1 MGQSALSPERL
12 EQLHAA
18 LIGIAATAGEI
29 ALRDFTPGRRT
40 SATIHWKDGGSPVT
54 DADLAVDAYLG
65 EALAGLSDP
74 LAPIGFH
81 SEERPESWHGDPGHP
96 VFVVDP
102 IDGTRNFSEG
112 GDAWCIVI
120 GLLDQG
126 RPVAGVVHVPA
137 RQETYSAWR
146 GGGAY
151 LNGKNLA
158 APLLT
163 ASAMPAQPLRITGP
177 RVLSEKLAHRLGAAF
192 QPIPA
197 MPALAHRVLVPLT
210 GGADLA
216 LARPGGHDWDIVASD
231 CILVEAGARLVSLD
245 GAPPAYRLQGG
256 EHPALMAGSQSLM
269 EKFGLLEKFGA
280 SLLTD
285 PA

>member
-1 MGQSALSPERL
+1 MAPSELTPDRL

-18 LIGIAATAGEI
+18 LIGIATAAGEI
-29 ALRDFTPGRRT
+29 ALRDFALGRRT

-65 EALAGLSDP
+65 EALAGLSDQH
-74 LAPIGFH
+74 APIGFH
-81 SEERPESWHGDPGHP
+81 SEERPESWHGDPEHP

-112 GDAWCIVI
+112 GHAWCIVI

-126 RPVAGVVHVPA
+126 QPVAGVVHVPA

-151 LNGKNLA
+151 RNGTRLR
-158 APLLT
+158 APT
-163 ASAMPAQPLRITGP
+163 EAGEPLRITGP
-177 RVLSEKLAHRLGAAF
+177 RALIEKFAHRLGAAF
-192 QPIPA
+192 QPMPA
-197 MPALAHRVLVPLT
+197 VPALAHRVLVPLT
-210 GGADLA
+210 GATDLA
-216 LARPGGHDWDIVASD
+216 LARPGGHDWDIVAAD
-231 CILVEAGARLVSLD
+231 CILNEAGGCLVSLE
-245 GAPPAYRLQGG
+245 GAPPVYRLQGG
-256 EHPALMAGSQSLM
+256 EHPALMAGSQSLL
-269 EKFGLLEKFGA
+269 EKFGLLEKIGA

-285 PA
+285 PT